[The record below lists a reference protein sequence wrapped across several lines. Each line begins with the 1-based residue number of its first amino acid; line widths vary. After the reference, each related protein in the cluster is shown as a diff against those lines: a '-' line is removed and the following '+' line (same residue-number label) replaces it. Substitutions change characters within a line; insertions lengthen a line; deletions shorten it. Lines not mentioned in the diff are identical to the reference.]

1 MAKHLTKTESN
12 TAIVAFLS
20 LFAALVL
27 LPFALVVWR
36 TPSGWELSWLLV
48 TAVLATSA
56 HYCMNRAFR
65 AADITALQ
73 PVMFLQLVWATLLGL
88 IMFDERP
95 DIWIWIGGAIIVA
108 AATVTARQEA
118 RVSAH

>member
-1 MAKHLTKTESN
+1 
-12 TAIVAFLS
+12 
-20 LFAALVL
+20 
-27 LPFALVVWR
+27 
-36 TPSGWELSWLLV
+36 
-48 TAVLATSA
+48 
-56 HYCMNRAFR
+56 MNRAFR

-88 IMFDERP
+88 VMFNEQP

-118 RVSAH
+118 RVSTR